1 MLLETASISIGHGSI
16 IKMELIK
23 SPVACYPPIKLGSE
37 STDDRTVADSAM
49 LSGLFDM
56 IRTFTDIR
64 NS

>member
-37 STDDRTVADSAM
+37 STDDRTVADSAI
-49 LSGLFDM
+49 L
-56 IRTFTDIR
+56 
-64 NS
+64 